1 MKPKIAD
8 IEGCHRILSEGD
20 DPSTTIL
27 ITMTECAALL
37 RIARAAKE
45 YSDAMLMANDEE
57 DMDTKYHLEDRA
69 EVLWDEMQKELD
81 AFDWGD
87 E

>member
-37 RIARAAKE
+37 RIARAAKVYLSE
-45 YSDAMLMANDEE
+45 YL
-57 DMDTKYHLEDRA
+57 HDRKCPLVGLRGHRRDCERCEIHA
-69 EVLWDEMQKELD
+69 ALD
-81 AFDWGD
+81 AFDWSD

>member
-45 YSDAMLMANDEE
+45 AQGLLVSEDAADAAIHHAY
-57 DMDTKYHLEDRA
+57 DSA
-69 EVLWDEMQKELD
+69 LD
-81 AFDWGD
+81 AFDWG
-87 E
+87 EK